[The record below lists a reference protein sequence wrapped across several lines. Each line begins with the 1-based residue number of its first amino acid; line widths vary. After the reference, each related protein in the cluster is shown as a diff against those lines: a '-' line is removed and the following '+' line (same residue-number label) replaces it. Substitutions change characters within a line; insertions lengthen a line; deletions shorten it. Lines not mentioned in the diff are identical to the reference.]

1 MDDRIR
7 AAFDAIHAE
16 EALKAHTKAALA
28 ARQRPAVRRR
38 RLAPLL
44 ACLALVVALPLVRA
58 VVLMMT
64 EMLK

>member
-16 EALKAHTKAALA
+16 EALKEHTKAALA

-44 ACLALVVALPLVRA
+44 ACLALVVALLGAEGGFGSPPPPR
-58 VVLMMT
+58 
-64 EMLK
+64 